1 MKNRY
6 SSLPQIDFVTNAFFQ
21 STQNSEFIEKRR
33 KELENYLTRVLQFP
47 IVRKSYPALRILGIN
62 HCIESVPKAHL
73 HKNSFERPL
82 LALSVDERKIIAD
95 LFAYAAFNCPKKLV
109 PLYAELIKQLDLP
122 ASIADTEL
130 ALLKVSVINILLIYQ
145 FILMY
150 ILNRLNQHKF
160 LMVL

>member
-73 HKNSFERPL
+73 HKNSFESP
-82 LALSVDERKIIAD
+82 
-95 LFAYAAFNCPKKLV
+95 
-109 PLYAELIKQLDLP
+109 
-122 ASIADTEL
+122 
-130 ALLKVSVINILLIYQ
+130 INISLEPKAQ
-145 FILMY
+145 GPSMNFKG
-150 ILNRLNQHKF
+150 LNLGSK
-160 LMVL
+160 